1 MSVPCKKSVRSAPAP
16 IQARMLNVKQAAEY
30 LGATVSFVRHEEW
43 AKRLPSVTFGKR
55 LMVDQRYLD
64 QYIEAA
70 KVPA

>member
-1 MSVPCKKSVRSAPAP
+1 
-16 IQARMLNVKQAAEY
+16 MLNVKQAAEY